1 MSTRSLVKVLVAMYL
16 NSKGLR
22 YAPVRDVANV
32 ITQTGLK
39 VDAYRIVYGLGL
51 HDPGFAIEKDEENT
65 YIRVVG

>member
-22 YAPVRDVANV
+22 YAPVRDVAKEINACV
-32 ITQTGLK
+32 TGI
-39 VDAYRIVYGLGL
+39 DGYRVVYGLGL

-65 YIRVVG
+65 YIRMA